1 MGLVEHVMAIL
12 LAATIAGTAP
22 GQPAPPGGAPQ
33 EVDARL
39 LADLEL
45 LRLLDLLRDLDAI
58 REMDEMMGPVRAER
72 KGPPWKRQ

>member
-1 MGLVEHVMAIL
+1 MAVL
-12 LAATIAGTAP
+12 LAATMAGAAP
-22 GQPAPPGGAPQ
+22 GPPAPAGGAPQ

-58 REMDEMMGPVRAER
+58 REMDEMMGPARAER
-72 KGPPWKRQ
+72 KAPPWKRP